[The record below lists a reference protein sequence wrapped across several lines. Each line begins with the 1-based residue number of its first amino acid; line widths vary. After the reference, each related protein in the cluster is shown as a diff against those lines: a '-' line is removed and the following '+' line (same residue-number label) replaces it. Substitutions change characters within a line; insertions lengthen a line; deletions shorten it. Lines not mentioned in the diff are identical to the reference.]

1 MRSTLDAEPA
11 TAFDFQHMNY
21 SYYIITAL
29 ICACL
34 LCAACGGQS
43 QAHAPSAPV
52 SARSQ
57 LLAETVGEIDA
68 DRDGL
73 PDVAELRSY
82 NDRENFRRWFT
93 GIAEVQFY
101 EMSAAWNAE
110 QRDCAGLVRF
120 AWREA
125 LRAHDRLW
133 FQKMGA
139 NYEAFASEVRA
150 AQFIR
155 ATHGEKLFRTSV
167 GAFRETDLDDQ
178 TFSEF
183 ADARTLKD
191 YNTDFISRER
201 SAAKPGDLLFF
212 YQPWAQKYPYHVMI
226 FLGPAREASEGAAD
240 WVVYHTGATAGD
252 EGTIKKVRLAVLD
265 QHPDRRWRPVASN
278 RNFLGFYRLKILQ

>member
-1 MRSTLDAEPA
+1 MCRS
-11 TAFDFQHMNY
+11 AFNRLA
-21 SYYIITAL
+21 AL
-29 ICACL
+29 LLLLACVL
-34 LCAACGGQS
+34 HTACGGQS
-43 QAHAPSAPV
+43 QAHAPLAPASV
-52 SARSQ
+52 RSQ
-57 LLAETVGEIDA
+57 LLSETVGEIDA

-82 NDRENFRRWFT
+82 NDRENFRQWFT
-93 GIAEVQFY
+93 GVAEMQFY

-110 QRDCAGLVRF
+110 QRDCSGLVRF

-125 LRAHDRLW
+125 LRTHDRLW

-139 NYEAFASEVRA
+139 GYEAFAAEVRA
-150 AQFIR
+150 AQLIR
-155 ATHGEKLFRTSV
+155 ATLSEKLFRTAV
-167 GAFRETDLDDQ
+167 GAFKETDLDDQ

-226 FLGPAREASEGAAD
+226 FLGPAREAGEGAGD
-240 WVVYHTGATAGD
+240 WVVYHTGATMED
-252 EGTIKKVRLAVLD
+252 KGTIKKVRLAVLD

-278 RNFLGFYRLKILQ
+278 RNFLGFYRLRMLQ